1 MIGAVAGG
9 HERARRGASP
19 GTGLRAYREADQ
31 QSAHALHAHAT
42 ARRRRRNAGRDSST
56 MHSGVTTVAN
66 LPFIVHDPTRGSSAP
81 RC

>member
-1 MIGAVAGG
+1 MIGAVGG
-9 HERARRGASP
+9 HERASP
-19 GTGLRAYREADQ
+19 GHRVAAHREADQ
-31 QSAHALHAHAT
+31 QSAYALHAHAT

-56 MHSGVTTVAN
+56 MHSRVTAVAN